1 MNDYVGLFDDWSYWS
16 SHGTAGTVEV
26 DFLLRQGKRLVA
38 IEAKAGRRFKP
49 EMLKGLQA
57 IGELPTVKRR
67 LLVYGGKDSWQT
79 DDRVEVMAVER
90 FRGEIERGL

>member
-1 MNDYVGLFDDWSYWS
+1 M
-16 SHGTAGTVEV
+16 EV

-57 IGELPTVKRR
+57 IGVLPGVKRR
-67 LLVYGGKDSWQT
+67 ILVYGGGDSWQT
-79 DDRVEVMAVER
+79 EDGIEVMSAGQFVAEVA
-90 FRGEIERGL
+90 RGF